1 MIHVGNSVLVTK
13 NVSKDS
19 KYDFT
24 VGKEGVVVSIDKS
37 STYPYQVRCDD
48 FSNHIDSK
56 ALRFKEQELQLV

>member
-1 MIHVGNSVLVTK
+1 M
-13 NVSKDS
+13 SKDS

-56 ALRFKEQELQLV
+56 ALRFKEQELQLI

>member
-1 MIHVGNSVLVTK
+1 MIHVGSSVLVTK

-37 STYPYQVRCDD
+37 STYPYQVR
-48 FSNHIDSK
+48 FGDSK
-56 ALRFKEQELQLV
+56 SVRVRKQDLLLIM

>member
-1 MIHVGNSVLVTK
+1 MIHIGSGVLVTK

-19 KYDFT
+19 KYDLT

-56 ALRFKEQELQLV
+56 ALRFKEQELQLI